1 MLSGEI
7 LNNVHITINN
17 LFYLFHYSSI
27 YNIHFII
34 INFMLNFNNYAINFK
49 VLNISEFIYN

>member
-1 MLSGEI
+1 M
-7 LNNVHITINN
+7 TNN
-17 LFYLFHYSSI
+17 LFYLFHHSLI